1 MISNRDLKLNIKDIS
16 CYFVQFNYY
25 DNIICT
31 IIVNDL
37 SKELIT
43 SDDTGDVGG

>member
-16 CYFVQFNYY
+16 CYFVQFNY